1 MIDMESCDL
10 SCDLFIY
17 LQSPMAENTPA
28 ENSEDVVFDD
38 SGVSDVTG
46 SSNRSNSDGHTQTS
60 SHVTS
65 QDSASNISEEGISM
79 GEKWAQVYIIK
90 YVLSY
95 NVD

>member
-1 MIDMESCDL
+1 
-10 SCDLFIY
+10 
-17 LQSPMAENTPA
+17 MAENTPA

-46 SSNRSNSDGHTQTS
+46 SSNRSNSDGHTQTG

-90 YVLSY
+90 ILCLCLTM
-95 NVD
+95 